1 MGCWN
6 SNTGGTKPVNDERG
20 ILNKQWES
28 ELNKNKPSTP
38 AGLSSTVL
46 DPRRS
51 SFDESPNIGE
61 KDHTADTHLIKN
73 RKASMSLEEEKE
85 TKGIRIRRIMTEKQ
99 VAMIAK
105 ANPEMLDLKAKE
117 IISSLNNRNLRRN
130 NQLQSLGGNFGSVN
144 HRSMENKFDLDV
156 KPINEEKGPTN
167 FGDTPRLVPSS
178 IDNLAAEQGN
188 VSGPKNNLPLETPRS
203 FESKT
208 SSLNR
213 ARIITNINEIN
224 DDIPEHELEN
234 PLATDKNYEKKKT
247 QAHAR
252 KQELEDLLKEIDDDS
267 DDLKIENKP
276 KKYPTEV
283 SETHQSSNIMTT
295 KFTQPYLQNNE
306 EVEAKEFNLQTPA
319 QDEEFNAKIEESPLK
334 SSSPRDWNSP
344 QVVLDKNDQSFLD
357 APIEPKE
364 EVGNLEWDF

>member
-1 MGCWN
+1 M
-6 SNTGGTKPVNDERG
+6 
-20 ILNKQWES
+20 
-28 ELNKNKPSTP
+28 KN
-38 AGLSSTVL
+38 
-46 DPRRS
+46 
-51 SFDESPNIGE
+51 
-61 KDHTADTHLIKN
+61 
-73 RKASMSLEEEKE
+73 
-85 TKGIRIRRIMTEKQ
+85 
-99 VAMIAK
+99 
-105 ANPEMLDLKAKE
+105 
-117 IISSLNNRNLRRN
+117 
-130 NQLQSLGGNFGSVN
+130 
-144 HRSMENKFDLDV
+144 
-156 KPINEEKGPTN
+156 
-167 FGDTPRLVPSS
+167 
-178 IDNLAAEQGN
+178 
-188 VSGPKNNLPLETPRS
+188 
-203 FESKT
+203 
-208 SSLNR
+208 
-213 ARIITNINEIN
+213 
-224 DDIPEHELEN
+224 
-234 PLATDKNYEKKKT
+234 KKT

-319 QDEEFNAKIEESPLK
+319 QNEEFNAKIEESPLK